1 MMNKGIALGVLSLAI
16 VGAAAYGVSAYA
28 AQGRAAGQFGPNYTP
43 ERHAQMQTAFESNDY
58 AAWKNQMGNRG
69 ATRVVNEQNF
79 SRFTQMHN
87 LMLEGKTAEAAA
99 IRTELGLGQGQGKG
113 QCGGQGGCGAHKQQ
127 GQNKGGNFV
136 DANGDGKCD
145 KMK

>member
-1 MMNKGIALGVLSLAI
+1 MINKGIALGVVSLAFI
-16 VGAAAYGVSAYA
+16 GAAAYGVNVYA
-28 AQGRAAGQFGPNYTP
+28 SQSRTAGQFGPNYTP
-43 ERHAQMQTAFESNDY
+43 ERHTQMQAAFENNDY

-79 SRFTQMHN
+79 ARFTQMHN

-99 IRTELGLGQGQGKG
+99 IRTELGLGQGGGQG
-113 QCGGQGGCGAHKQQ
+113 QCKGQGGCGMHKEQ
-127 GQNKGGNFV
+127 GQNKKGNFV

-145 KMK
+145 RMK